1 MEGGFLFID
10 KSQYAYYLAQ
20 NATGAWFLSRP
31 RRFGK
36 SMFVSMLQE
45 MFQGNQELFKGLW
58 IDSSDYNWKEHAV
71 IRLDFNLYP
80 STTAEELQANIKRYL
95 AINAQRH
102 GVTLQDG
109 PHYAQFGDLILTLA
123 AEKPVVILIDEYDK
137 PLIDNLQ
144 NLPEAKK
151 ILATLKGFYGVIKA
165 LDDHIRMS
173 FITGISKF
181 SKVGIFSDLNNLTDL
196 TLHPVYATAFGFTE
210 EEIRHYLANHINLFA
225 EKEEMSSEEF
235 IQKMRHWYNGFCF
248 TRDKKNVYNPY
259 STMHLFFNQHF
270 SNYWFESGSPS
281 FLIKQI
287 MSGNYPVEDLSKQS
301 LNELALSTFEIDHL
315 ELMPLLVQT
324 GYMTIKDYDADSQ
337 RYQLDYPNWEVK
349 NAFMV
354 HLLDAFTQVDKG
366 LSEAHL
372 WQMIDALQ
380 SHDLDKF
387 FDVLQI
393 LFANIDYDLHLNFEK
408 YYQTIFY
415 LIFQL
420 MGLRIEAEA
429 KTNIGRIDAVVELK
443 ERIYIFEFK
452 LDKSA
457 QDALDQIKTQN
468 YYQKYQGSN
477 KPITCVGANF
487 STQKRNLDGWKK
499 VESDEV

>member
-1 MEGGFLFID
+1 MDGGFLFID

-45 MFQGNQELFKGLW
+45 MFRGNKELFKGLW

-144 NLPEAKK
+144 NLPEAQK

-210 EEIRHYLANHINLFA
+210 EEIRHYLADHINLFA

-281 FLIKQI
+281 FLTDLLNSKDH
-287 MSGNYPVEDLSKQS
+287 GVE
-301 LNELALSTFEIDHL
+301 ELTKL
-315 ELMPLLVQT
+315 ELPEYAFSTVHIEQKNIIPQLFLN
-324 GYMTIKDYDADSQ
+324 GYLTIKDYNPERQ
-337 RYQLDYPNWEVK
+337 GYRLGYPNLEAE
-349 NAFMV
+349 NAIFHSG
-354 HLLDAFTQVDKG
+354 HLDI
-366 LSEAHL
+366 LSE
-372 WQMIDALQ
+372 
-380 SHDLDKF
+380 
-387 FDVLQI
+387 
-393 LFANIDYDLHLNFEK
+393 
-408 YYQTIFY
+408 
-415 LIFQL
+415 QL
-420 MGLRIEAEA
+420 
-429 KTNIGRIDAVVELK
+429 
-443 ERIYIFEFK
+443 
-452 LDKSA
+452 
-457 QDALDQIKTQN
+457 
-468 YYQKYQGSN
+468 
-477 KPITCVGANF
+477 
-487 STQKRNLDGWKK
+487 
-499 VESDEV
+499 